1 MPAKPSTVSTGI
13 AGLDAVLMGGL
24 PRNRLYVV
32 EGESGTGKTTL
43 GLQFLLS
50 GNRAGEKGLF
60 LALSETREE
69 LHAVAA
75 SHGWSLD
82 GITLGEIPSTGELAP
97 EEDNTLFHPAE
108 VELGE
113 ATKSLF
119 QEVERVQPER
129 VVLDSLSEFRLL
141 SEGGLRYR
149 RQILALKQFFAGR
162 RCTVLLLN
170 DIASEAADAHLHSIV
185 HGILALEQLAPF
197 YGAER
202 RRIRVIKL
210 RGARFHGGFHDMKI
224 ETGGVVVYP
233 RLVAP
238 EHPAVASGEQISSGI
253 PALDRLTGGGLER
266 GTTTLILG
274 PAGTGKSAIASQY
287 ATASAQRGERVALFT
302 FDEETPTLLGR
313 SEGLGIPLARHLQAG
328 LIQVKHVDPAEM
340 SPGEFVHIVRE
351 AVQEQKARIVVID
364 SLNGYVHAMPE
375 EHALSNQLGELFS
388 YLRQRGVVVIL
399 TMAQHGVLGPL
410 ESPLDVSYLA
420 DSVLLLRHFEAQ
432 GSIRK
437 AISVLKKRGLHET
450 TLRELAMDRE
460 GLHVGEP
467 LEQFRGILTGVPI
480 YEGTGNNLR
489 REKDESIP

>member
-1 MPAKPSTVSTGI
+1 MPTEPPTVSTGI
-13 AGLDAVLMGGL
+13 AGLDHVLAGGL

-43 GLQFLLS
+43 GFQFLLS
-50 GNRAGEKGLF
+50 GSRAGEKGLF
-60 LALSETREE
+60 LALSETEEE
-69 LHAVAA
+69 LQAVAA

-82 GITLGEIPSTGELAP
+82 GIALREVPSTGDLSP
-97 EEDNTLFHPAE
+97 EENNTLFHPAE

-113 ATKSLF
+113 TTKTLF
-119 QEVERVQPER
+119 EEVERVGPAR
-129 VVLDSLSEFRLL
+129 VVIDSLSEFRLL
-141 SEGGLRYR
+141 SQSGLRYR
-149 RQILALKQFFAGR
+149 RQILALKQFFSGR

-170 DIASEAADAHLHSIV
+170 DTAREASDAHLHSIV
-185 HGILALEQLAPF
+185 HGILLLEQLAPL

-202 RRIRVIKL
+202 RRIRVVKL
-210 RGARFHGGFHDMKI
+210 RGVKFRGGFHDLKI

-233 RLVAP
+233 RLVATG
-238 EHPAVASGEQISSGI
+238 HHRAFSRDQISSGI
-253 PALDRLTGGGLER
+253 PELDRLTGGGLER

-274 PAGTGKSAIASQY
+274 PAGTGKSSIASQY
-287 ATASAQRGERVALFT
+287 AAASAQRGERVAIFT
-302 FDEETPTLLGR
+302 FDEGAGTLLAR
-313 SEGLGIPLARHLQAG
+313 SEGLGIPLVRQLEAG
-328 LIQVKHVDPAEM
+328 LIQVKHLDPAEM
-340 SPGEFVHIVRE
+340 SAGEFVHFVRE
-351 AVQEQKARIVVID
+351 AVEEQNVRIVVID

-375 EHALSNQLGELFS
+375 EHALSNQLQELFT

-399 TMAQHGVLGPL
+399 TMAQHGLLGPL

-450 TLRELAMDRE
+450 ALRELTMDGQ

-467 LEQFRGILTGVPI
+467 LEQFRGILTGVPL
-480 YEGTGNNLR
+480 YEGTGKGLR
-489 REKDESIP
+489 REKDESTP

>member
-1 MPAKPSTVSTGI
+1 
-13 AGLDAVLMGGL
+13 
-24 PRNRLYVV
+24 VV

-43 GLQFLLS
+43 GFQFLLS

-69 LHAVAA
+69 LQAVAA

-82 GITLGEIPSTGELAP
+82 GITLREIPSTGELAP
-97 EEDNTLFHPAE
+97 EENNTLFHPAE

-119 QEVERVQPER
+119 QEVERVQPAR
-129 VVLDSLSEFRLL
+129 VVIDSLSEFRLL
-141 SEGGLRYR
+141 AQSGLRYR
-149 RQILALKQFFAGR
+149 RQILALKQFFVGR

-170 DIASEAADAHLHSIV
+170 DVSGEAGDAHLHSIV
-185 HGILALEQLAPF
+185 HGILTLEQLAPF

-202 RRIRVIKL
+202 RRMRVVKL
-210 RGARFHGGFHDMKI
+210 RGAKFHGGFHDMKI

-233 RLVAP
+233 RLVAS
-238 EHPAVASGEQISSGI
+238 EDSAAGSGQQISSGI
-253 PALDRLTGGGLER
+253 PTLDRLTGGGLER

-287 ATASAQRGERVALFT
+287 AAASAQRGERVAIFT
-302 FDEETPTLLGR
+302 FDEGTPTLLAR
-313 SEGLGIPLARHLQAG
+313 SEGLGIPLARHLEAG
-328 LIQVKHVDPAEM
+328 LVQVKHVDPAEM

-351 AVQEQKARIVVID
+351 AVQEQKVRVVVID
-364 SLNGYVHAMPE
+364 SLNGYIHAMPE
-375 EHALSNQLGELFS
+375 EHALSNQLQELFT
-388 YLRQRGVVVIL
+388 YLRHRGVVVIL

-420 DSVLLLRHFEAQ
+420 DSVLLLRHFEAR
-432 GSIRK
+432 GAICK

-450 TLRELAMDRE
+450 TLRELAMDSE

-467 LEQFRGILTGVPI
+467 LEQFRGILTGVPV
-480 YEGTGNNLR
+480 YEGTGKNLR
-489 REKDESIP
+489 EKIDESIP